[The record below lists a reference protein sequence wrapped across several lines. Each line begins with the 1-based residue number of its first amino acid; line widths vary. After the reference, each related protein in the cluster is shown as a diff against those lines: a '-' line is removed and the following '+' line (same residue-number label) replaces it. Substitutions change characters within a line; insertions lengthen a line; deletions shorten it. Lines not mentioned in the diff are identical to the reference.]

1 MASKSKSSKMKA
13 AARKPLR
20 KTPAKTAQKSPVRP
34 RGASQANSSWHASR
48 TADKSAAF
56 FLPYLK
62 PGMSLLDCG
71 CGSGTIT
78 IGLAE
83 AVSPGRVVGIDLYE
97 PRLEQARALAAERD
111 ADNLSFQVASVYEL
125 PFEDDTFDAAFE
137 NSMLEHVDD
146 PEKAAREIHRI
157 IRPGGVFGVRDSDHD
172 SRLWGSLLPALNGLP
187 DFIRAF
193 RSYQG
198 SNFYLGK
205 DLRGLLRNAGF
216 ENVVA
221 SASVEWQGTTE
232 AMMREAGRMVGIIE
246 APETRQIALDHQL
259 ADEATL
265 KRWAVAM
272 REWGAH
278 PDSFHACI
286 HCEAVGWKE

>member
-1 MASKSKSSKMKA
+1 MKA
-13 AARKPLR
+13 TARKPPR
-20 KTPAKTAQKSPVRP
+20 KTPAKTAREAPARP
-34 RGASQANSSWHASR
+34 RGASQELSSWHAAR

-62 PGMSLLDCG
+62 QGMSLLDCG
-71 CGSGTIT
+71 CGPGTIT
-78 IGLAE
+78 IGLGETVA
-83 AVSPGRVVGIDLYE
+83 PGRVVGIDLYE
-97 PRLEQARALAAERD
+97 PRLEQARALAAERG
-111 ADNLSFQVASVYEL
+111 ANNLSFQVASVYEL

-146 PEKAAREIHRI
+146 PEKAAREIHRV
-157 IRPGGVFGVRDSDHD
+157 IRPGGVFGARDNDHD
-172 SRLWGSLLPALNGLP
+172 GRLWGSLPPALNGLP

-193 RSYQG
+193 RSRQG
-198 SNFYLGK
+198 INFYLGK
-205 DLRGLLRNAGF
+205 ELRGLLRHAGF

-221 SASVEWQGTTE
+221 SASVESAGTTE
-232 AMMREAGRMVGIIE
+232 AMMREAGRMVSVLE

-265 KRWAVAM
+265 KRWVVAM
-272 REWGAH
+272 REWGAQ
-278 PDSFHACI
+278 PNSFHVTI

>member
-1 MASKSKSSKMKA
+1 MKA

-20 KTPAKTAQKSPVRP
+20 KTPAKTAREASARP
-34 RGASQANSSWHASR
+34 RGASQELSSWHAAR

-62 PGMSLLDCG
+62 QGMSLLDCG
-71 CGSGTIT
+71 CGPGTIT
-78 IGLAE
+78 IGIAD
-83 AVSPGRVVGIDLYE
+83 AVAPGRVVGIDLYE
-97 PRLEQARALAAERD
+97 PRLEQARALAAERG
-111 ADNLSFQVASVYEL
+111 ANNLSFQVASVYEL

-137 NSMLEHVDD
+137 NEMLEHIDD
-146 PEKAAREIHRI
+146 PEKAAREIHRVV
-157 IRPGGVFGVRDSDHD
+157 RTGGVFGARDMDHD
-172 SRLWGSLLPALNGLP
+172 GRLWGSLPPALNGLP
-187 DFIRAF
+187 DFILAF
-193 RSYQG
+193 RSHQG
-198 SNFYLGK
+198 SNLSIGK
-205 DLRGLLRNAGF
+205 ELRGLLRHAGF

-221 SASVEWQGTTE
+221 SASVESEGTTE
-232 AMMREAGRMVGIIE
+232 AMMREAGRMVGVLE

-278 PDSFHACI
+278 PDSFHLRI